1 MPLARG
7 SQGGHRL
14 NVGADERNVW
24 LAWVLAGVVAGLLAL
39 AIAAETP
46 PFLVGVLPSGD
57 EQNTSGWTMGNWAI
71 LLAGALAGATFG
83 AIQRLVLRRVL
94 PHLDGWVWVSTAG
107 FGMAFTAVWAL
118 GGGQHGAVAHHALPH
133 AVDLAGPLGGAII
146 GAALG
151 ASQWLILRRYLPRA
165 GWWVPFNG
173 VGLAAGW
180 LLAAATPV
188 DGVPA
193 HFVGSSVVG
202 LALAAITGAALV
214 WLLEG
219 AKVATQRRQRGYVL
233 G

>member
-1 MPLARG
+1 
-7 SQGGHRL
+7 L

-57 EQNTSGWTMGNWAI
+57 EQNTSGWTVGWAI

-107 FGMAFTAVWAL
+107 FGIAFTAVWAL
-118 GGGQHGAVAHHALPH
+118 GGGRHGAVAHHALPH

-146 GAALG
+146 GVALG
-151 ASQWLILRRYLPRA
+151 TSQWLILRRYLRRA
-165 GWWVPFNG
+165 GWWVLFNG
-173 VGLAAGW
+173 VGFAAGW

-193 HFVGSSVVG
+193 HFVGGSVAG

-219 AKVATQRRQRGYVL
+219 PKVATRRSQGD
-233 G
+233 GGQG